1 MIVLRTTEMETTIN
15 KACKV
20 NRERKMEKDMHYF
33 TQSIFVSMKLA
44 TNGAWEV
51 FGQEEKPAIMET
63 GRFKRR
69 MFQEEW
75 PERKRKW
82 YKMTNNRKE
91 EGRRERAIDQK
102 FWMISNQP
110 VPFNPKFSSSNWKTN
125 TITDGRSLKPVI
137 GAERLLWSL
146 RFIIWLLV
154 PGHRS

>member
-1 MIVLRTTEMETTIN
+1 METTIN

-69 MFQEEW
+69 MF
-75 PERKRKW
+75 
-82 YKMTNNRKE
+82 
-91 EGRRERAIDQK
+91 
-102 FWMISNQP
+102 
-110 VPFNPKFSSSNWKTN
+110 
-125 TITDGRSLKPVI
+125 
-137 GAERLLWSL
+137 
-146 RFIIWLLV
+146 
-154 PGHRS
+154 